1 MKRFFLPLI
10 ILAFSVSAF
19 ASSNRFTYDV
29 NGLSSSAAIESL
41 HVQIERFARS
51 YCRARTGTL
60 DGIQACYKG
69 VEEEIVEKINNARLT
84 AYSQTGD
91 HAADVASR

>member
-10 ILAFSVSAF
+10 FLVFSVSAY

-29 NGLSSSAAIESL
+29 NSFTSPTSVETL
-41 HVQIERFARS
+41 HTQIERFARS

-69 VEEEIVEKINNARLT
+69 VEEEIVEKINNSRLT
-84 AYSQTGD
+84 AYSRSGNHTSPI
-91 HAADVASR
+91 ASR